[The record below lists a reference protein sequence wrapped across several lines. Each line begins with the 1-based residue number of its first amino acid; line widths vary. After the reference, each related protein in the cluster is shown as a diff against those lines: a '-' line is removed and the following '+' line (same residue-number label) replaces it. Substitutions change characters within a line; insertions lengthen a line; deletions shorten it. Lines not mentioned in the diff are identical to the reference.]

1 MARTT
6 GKSGFKMRS
15 GNKPTF
21 AKMGS
26 SAVNLR
32 TFGIG
37 KGTSPYKETDYAAM
51 QEKSAELDP
60 RYADM
65 SPEEYEKEVKRQVEM
80 KKKTGSY
87 DAKNAFSGKNTEGK
101 KSDEKITN
109 IDPSSEN
116 RDVSDAVG
124 KPETQDKKGGK
135 KKALG
140 KIFNALG
147 KIGASALTGGLDAVY
162 GTGKVKFAGGGT
174 KLEYSKDKKKKDDET
189 GEERVDKLIGKK

>member
-21 AKMGS
+21 AK
-26 SAVNLR
+26 LR

-37 KGTSPYKETDYAAM
+37 KGTSPYKETDYAEM
-51 QEKSAELDP
+51 QKKSAELDP

-87 DAKNAFSGKNTEGK
+87 DAKNAFSNKNTEEK
-101 KSDEKITN
+101 KSDEEITN
-109 IDPSSEN
+109 TDPSSEN
-116 RDVSDAVG
+116 KEVSDAVG
-124 KPETQDKKGGK
+124 KPETQDKKGSR

-140 KIFNALG
+140 KIFDSLG

-174 KLEYSKDKKKKDDET
+174 KLEYSKPKKKKDTET
-189 GEERVDKLIGKK
+189 GEERVDKLIG

>member
-21 AKMGS
+21 AK
-26 SAVNLR
+26 LR

-37 KGTSPYKETDYAAM
+37 KGTSPYKETDYAEM
-51 QEKSAELDP
+51 QKESAKNDP

-65 SPEEYEKEVKRQVEM
+65 TLEEYEKEVKRQIEM

-87 DAKNAFSGKNTEGK
+87 DAKNAFSDKNTEEN
-101 KSDEKITN
+101 KSDAEITN
-109 IDPSSEN
+109 TDPSDEN
-116 RDVSDAVG
+116 KDVSDAVG
-124 KPETQDKKGGK
+124 KPETQDKKGNK

-140 KIFNALG
+140 KIFSSLG

-174 KLEYSKDKKKKDDET
+174 KLEYSKDKNKKDDET
-189 GEERVDKLIGKK
+189 GEERVDKLIGK

>member
-6 GKSGFKMRS
+6 GKSGFKLRS

-21 AKMGS
+21 AK
-26 SAVNLR
+26 LR

-37 KGTSPYKETDYAAM
+37 KGTSPYKETDYAKM
-51 QEKSAELDP
+51 QKKSAELDP

-65 SPEEYEKEVKRQVEM
+65 SPEEYEKEVKRQLEM

-87 DAKNAFSGKNTEGK
+87 DAKNAFSGKNTEEK
-101 KSDEKITN
+101 KSDEKMTN
-109 IDPSSEN
+109 TDPSNEN
-116 RDVSDAVG
+116 KEVSNAIG
-124 KPETQDKKGGK
+124 KPNTQDKKGSR

-140 KIFNALG
+140 KIFDSLG

-174 KLEYSKDKKKKDDET
+174 KIEYSKNKDKKDTET
-189 GEERVDKLIGKK
+189 GEERVDKLIG

>member
-21 AKMGS
+21 AK
-26 SAVNLR
+26 LR

-37 KGTSPYKETDYAAM
+37 KGTSPYKETDYAEM
-51 QEKSAELDP
+51 QKKSAKIDP

-87 DAKNAFSGKNTEGK
+87 DAKNAFSGKNTEEK
-101 KSDEKITN
+101 KSDQEITN
-109 IDPSSEN
+109 TDPTSEN
-116 RDVSDAVG
+116 KDVSDAVG
-124 KPETQDKKGGK
+124 KPETQDRKGNIKKG
-135 KKALG
+135 LG
-140 KIFNALG
+140 KILSSLG
-147 KIGASALTGGLDAVY
+147 QIGTSALTGGLDAVY
-162 GTGKVKFAGGGT
+162 GTGKIKFAGGGT
-174 KLEYSKDKKKKDDET
+174 KLEYSKNKKKKDDET

>member
-21 AKMGS
+21 AK
-26 SAVNLR
+26 LR

-51 QEKSAELDP
+51 QEKSAKLDP
-60 RYADM
+60 RYGDM

-80 KKKTGSY
+80 KKKTGDY
-87 DAKNAFSGKNTEGK
+87 DAKGAFSDKNTNEQQK
-101 KSDEKITN
+101 DANIASDT
-109 IDPSSEN
+109 PSNEE

-135 KKALG
+135 KKALA
-140 KIFNALG
+140 KIFSSLG

-174 KLEYSKDKKKKDDET
+174 KIEYSKKKDKKEEKT
-189 GEERVDKLIGKK
+189 GEEKVDELIGKK

>member
-21 AKMGS
+21 AK
-26 SAVNLR
+26 LR

-37 KGTSPYKETDYAAM
+37 KGTSPYKETDYAKM
-51 QEKSAELDP
+51 QKKSAELDP

-87 DAKNAFSGKNTEGK
+87 DAKNAFSDKNTEEK
-101 KSDEKITN
+101 KSDEKMTN
-109 IDPSSEN
+109 TDPSNEN
-116 RDVSDAVG
+116 KEVSNAVG
-124 KPETQDKKGGK
+124 KPETQDKKGSR

-140 KIFNALG
+140 KIFDSLG

-174 KLEYSKDKKKKDDET
+174 KLEYSKDKNKKDTET
-189 GEERVDKLIGKK
+189 GEERVDKLIG